1 MKAEPF
7 LAVNRLNLEFK
18 TRNGIVHVLNDV
30 SLHLNKGDI
39 LGVVGES
46 GSGKSVTAYS
56 VLDLNGSSSQ
66 ITAGSILF
74 EGMPLHKPT
83 QSMLRDIRGREIS
96 MIFQNPM
103 STLNPIRTVR
113 KHLQDMLL
121 VHAQATKATA
131 YQRSLALLEQVKI
144 RDPERVLES
153 YPYELSGGMCQRVVI
168 ALALACS
175 PRLLIADEPTTG
187 LDVTTQKVIM
197 DLIRDLAKENNVAVM
212 LITHDLGMAA
222 EYCQHIT
229 VMEKGK
235 VIESADVETLFSQPK
250 QEYTKK
256 LIAATPRKNSRLS
269 DLTPNDSPAD
279 ESSQGLSLD
288 VNANAEK
295 NILEVKDLKRN
306 YEIKQGFGK
315 ASLFKAVKGISF
327 TIKKGECVGLVGESG
342 CGKSTTSRMLA
353 KLDNVT
359 DGEILFSG
367 DNIASIDVKDFIDS
381 PLRKDIQM
389 VFQDPSGSLNP
400 RHTVFD
406 CIAEP
411 LKQLE
416 NISDK
421 SVLEQRVH
429 LLCEQVDLDLKLIHR
444 LPHQLSG
451 GQKARVGIAR
461 AIAVKPKFVILDE
474 PTSALDVS
482 VQAIVL
488 QLLEK
493 LRHEMGLSYLFVSH
507 DLNVVRLFCQR
518 VLVMCAGE
526 IVEQGDVD
534 EVLVN
539 PQSDYTRLLLDS
551 IPHLNINIGS

>member
-1 MKAEPF
+1 MTQTQAF
-7 LAVNRLNLEFK
+7 LAIDHLNLEFK
-18 TRNGIVHVLNDV
+18 TRNGIVHVLKDV
-30 SLHLNKGDI
+30 SMHCEKGEV

-56 VLDLNGSSSQ
+56 VLDLNGSASN
-66 ITAGSILF
+66 ITAGSIVF
-74 EGMPLHKPT
+74 DGMSLHKPT
-83 QSMLRDIRGREIS
+83 PGLMSDVRGREIS

-103 STLNPIRTVR
+103 STLNPIRTVEQ
-113 KHLQDMLL
+113 HLKDMLL
-121 VHAQATKATA
+121 VHAQSTKAEA
-131 YQRSLALLEQVKI
+131 RRRSLALLEQVKI
-144 RDPERVLES
+144 RDPERVLNA
-153 YPYELSGGMCQRVVI
+153 YPFELSGGMCQRVVI

-197 DLIRDLAKENNVAVM
+197 DLIRELAQENHLAVM

-222 EYCQHIT
+222 EYCQKIV

-235 VIESADVETLFSQPK
+235 VVESNDVQTLFNNPEK
-250 QEYTKK
+250 EYTQR
-256 LIAATPRKNSRLS
+256 LIAATPTVNSHLS
-269 DLTPNDSPAD
+269 DLTPTPMTIETLREISDD
-279 ESSQGLSLD
+279 T
-288 VNANAEK
+288 
-295 NILEVKDLKRN
+295 ILEVDKLQRT
-306 YEIKQGFGK
+306 YEIKKGLGK
-315 ASLFKAVKGISF
+315 SEYFHAVKGISF

-353 KLDNVT
+353 KLDDPSGGRIQFN
-359 DGEILFSG
+359 GE
-367 DNIASIDVKDFIDS
+367 DIAAIDAKSFIHS
-381 PLRKDIQM
+381 PLRREIQM

-406 CIAEP
+406 CVAEP
-411 LKQLE
+411 LKKLE
-416 NISDK
+416 GLKDK
-421 SVLEQRVH
+421 HVLKARVME
-429 LLCEQVDLDLKLIHR
+429 LCQQVGLDVNFLYR

-461 AIAVKPKFVILDE
+461 AIALKPKFVILDE

-488 QLLEK
+488 QLLER
-493 LRHEMGLSYLFVSH
+493 LRHELGLSYLFVSH

-526 IVEQGDVD
+526 IVEQG
-534 EVLVN
+534 EVQGVFDS
-539 PQSDYTRLLLDS
+539 PSHEYTKTLLS
-551 IPHLNINIGS
+551 AIPHLKQ

>member
-1 MKAEPF
+1 MQKNAF
-7 LAVNRLNLEFK
+7 LDIDKLNVKFK
-18 TRNGIVHVLNDV
+18 TRNGVVHVLKDV
-30 SLHLNKGDI
+30 SLQLEKGSI

-56 VLDLNGSSSQ
+56 VLDLNGSASEISS
-66 ITAGSILF
+66 GSIVFDGLN
-74 EGMPLHKPT
+74 LHEPT
-83 QSMLRDIRGREIS
+83 ASLMSDVRGREIS

-103 STLNPIRTVR
+103 STLNPIRSVR
-113 KHLQDMLL
+113 KHLEDMLL
-121 VHAQATKATA
+121 AHNQSTKAKA
-131 YQRSLALLEQVKI
+131 GQRSLELLQQVKI
-144 RDPERVLES
+144 RDPERVLDA
-153 YPYELSGGMCQRVVI
+153 YPFELSGGMCQRVVI

-197 DLIRDLAKENNVAVM
+197 DLIADLATEKNLAVM

-222 EYCQHIT
+222 EYCQRIV

-235 VIESADVETLFSQPK
+235 VIESEDVATLFNYPK
-250 QEYTKK
+250 QDYTKK
-256 LIAATPRKNSRLS
+256 LIAATPTATSHLN
-269 DLTPNDSPAD
+269 DLTPEPM
-279 ESSQGLSLD
+279 
-288 VNANAEK
+288 
-295 NILEVKDLKRN
+295 NIASMREIHSEPILQVDNLKRS
-306 YEIKQGFGK
+306 YHLKQGFSK
-315 ASLFKAVKGISF
+315 AKVFEAVKGISF
-327 TIKKGECVGLVGESG
+327 TVRKGECVGLVGESG

-353 KLDNVT
+353 KLDDITNGTVLFN
-359 DGEILFSG
+359 GE
-367 DNIASIDVKDFIDS
+367 NISSISAKDFIHS

-411 LKQLE
+411 LIHLE
-416 NISDK
+416 GITDK
-421 SVLEQRVH
+421 KVLQERVTS
-429 LLCEQVDLDLKLIHR
+429 LCEQVGLPTDFITR

-461 AIAVKPKFVILDE
+461 AIAVNPKLVILDE

-488 QLLEK
+488 QLLER
-493 LRHEMGLSYLFVSH
+493 LRHELGLSYLFVSH

-518 VLVMCAGE
+518 VLVMSAGE
-526 IVEQGDVD
+526 IVEQG
-534 EVLVN
+534 EVEEVFN
-539 PQSDYTRLLLDS
+539 HPQHEYTQTLLNA
-551 IPHLNINIGS
+551 IPHLKYAITEK